1 MQEHWIRYTTDKIF
15 EKQYYF
21 DSLEYQNKTLIII
34 LNDPQDKALDVYVI
48 FANSVKGFRKTN
60 ESFVYLNTLTLTD
73 LYGSKFYAERTFFQ
87 IFHSKYLRSF
97 TKHESLFHFAI
108 ISDDWLI
115 DIIASAQP
123 AITLVKRK

>member
-1 MQEHWIRYTTDKIF
+1 
-15 EKQYYF
+15 
-21 DSLEYQNKTLIII
+21 
-34 LNDPQDKALDVYVI
+34 
-48 FANSVKGFRKTN
+48 
-60 ESFVYLNTLTLTD
+60 LTLTD

-87 IFHSKYLRSF
+87 IFHSDYLRSF

-123 AITLVKRK
+123 TITLVKRK